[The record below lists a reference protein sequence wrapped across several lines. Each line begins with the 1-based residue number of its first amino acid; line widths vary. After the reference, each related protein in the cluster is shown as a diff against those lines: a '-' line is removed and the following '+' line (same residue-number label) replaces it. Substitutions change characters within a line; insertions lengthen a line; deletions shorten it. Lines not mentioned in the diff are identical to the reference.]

1 MGRRRLLALGL
12 AVLSLANLIAAFA
25 PGEGLLWA
33 SRFLAAAGAG
43 VVTPVTSAIGASL
56 AAPENRGKAL
66 ATVFLGVTIA
76 QVVGVPA
83 GSWLGYTYGWRTAFL
98 AVLVLA
104 LPIIALVWTQIP
116 KGLPFQVLGMKDL
129 TGLLSNWK
137 AMLAVLYT
145 ATFLGAIFLLYT
157 YLAPL
162 LSETMGFGR
171 DEVSL
176 SLIIFGFGAVL
187 GGLLGGFFTDR
198 FGAMKV
204 LVALC
209 LIQMGLMPLFAI
221 LPVPLPIF
229 FVLLFVWSTMGWSFG
244 AAQQVRLLSIAPE
257 QASVILAMNA
267 AAIYIGSALGA
278 AIGGGVL
285 TLASPVFLG
294 PVAGFGALLALVHLT
309 VSVRASRL

>member
-1 MGRRRLLALGL
+1 
-12 AVLSLANLIAAFA
+12 
-25 PGEGLLWA
+25 
-33 SRFLAAAGAG
+33 
-43 VVTPVTSAIGASL
+43 
-56 AAPENRGKAL
+56 
-66 ATVFLGVTIA
+66 
-76 QVVGVPA
+76 
-83 GSWLGYTYGWRTAFL
+83 
-98 AVLVLA
+98 
-104 LPIIALVWTQIP
+104 
-116 KGLPFQVLGMKDL
+116 LGMKDL
-129 TGLLSNWK
+129 AGLLSNWK

-145 ATFLGAIFLLYT
+145 ATFLGAIFILYT

-209 LIQMGLMPLFAI
+209 LILMGLMPLLAI
-221 LPVPLPIF
+221 LPVPLPLF
-229 FVLLFVWSTMGWSFG
+229 FVLLFLWSTMGWSFG
-244 AAQQVRLLSIAPE
+244 AAQQVRLLSIAPD

-309 VSVRASRL
+309 VSVRASRR